1 MLQNCRRRALWGNR
15 KICRWYTKIYGTQSS
30 FSSREKILCSI
41 QALLVTVFLGLFF
54 YRSFWMAFP
63 MIPVGLFYLTL
74 SEQRKER
81 EKKERLRGEFKEAIL
96 SVAANL
102 RAGYAV
108 ENAFLEALQEMKSL
122 YGGDAVICRELYKIV
137 QGLAN
142 RIGIEILMRQFAETS
157 KLTEIQEFADIFAI
171 AKRSSGNLTQII
183 YETAETISEK
193 IDVEKEIQ
201 VLISAKRLEQNIM
214 SLVPFAIV
222 LYVSITSA
230 GYFDVLYTTMA
241 GRMIMTVCLAV
252 YIAAYMM
259 GRKMT
264 EIQV

>member
-1 MLQNCRRRALWGNR
+1 MLRNCRRRASWGNGQAGG
-15 KICRWYTKIYGTQSS
+15 WYERIYGAKSS
-30 FSSREKILCSI
+30 FSKREKIFCSI
-41 QALLVTVFLGLFF
+41 QAVLVTLFLGLFF

-63 MIPVGLFYLTL
+63 MVPAGLFYLTL
-74 SEQRKER
+74 LEQKKER
-81 EKKERLRGEFKEAIL
+81 EKNERLRGEFKEAIL

-108 ENAFLEALQEMKSL
+108 ENAFLEAFQEMKSL
-122 YGGDAVICRELYKIV
+122 YGKDAAICRELYKIV

-142 RIGIEILMRQFAETS
+142 RIGIESLMRRFAETS

-183 YETAETISEK
+183 YEAVETISEK
-193 IDVEKEIQ
+193 IDVEREIQ
-201 VLISAKRLEQNIM
+201 VLISGKRLEQNIM
-214 SLVPFAIV
+214 SCVPFAIA

-230 GYFDVLYTTMA
+230 GYFDVLYTTPA
-241 GRMIMTVCLAV
+241 GRVIMTVCLGI
-252 YIAAYMM
+252 YIAAYVM
-259 GRKMT
+259 GRKIT